1 MERSG
6 LPRPVAS
13 GPVSVSYTHL
23 DVYKRQPDEVLRS
36 EVLTALYGTP
46 VEVLRSGGRI
56 FVAGAPDHAHH
67 QGEAL

>member
-1 MERSG
+1 VG
-6 LPRPVAS
+6 
-13 GPVSVSYTHL
+13 T
-23 DVYKRQPDEVLRS
+23 PDEVLRS